1 MLSNVSW
8 SEYVAVIVVLAI
20 LYYLV
25 IGIKYF
31 REEIKALFNGKLKKS
46 SQPAKKGSENL
57 TNQKPVDASFEEL
70 QAVVNDLR
78 YGILDRLGKQANKS
92 HLITLLQDRLA
103 KYEGLNRP
111 AYRVAINNYIIQ
123 HAEEICG
130 VAFSEDELN
139 AAWDALPR

>member
-20 LYYLV
+20 VYYLV

-46 SQPAKKGSENL
+46 SHPAKTNAENL
-57 TNQKPVDASFEEL
+57 INQKAVDASFEEL

-78 YGILDRLGKQANKS
+78 YGILDRLGKQADKS
-92 HLITLLQDRLA
+92 QLITLLQDRLA

-139 AAWDALPR
+139 AAWDVLPR